1 MFDPKLQYQLHKEL
15 LDNSLVRKLSNF
27 TSKKNIRLKTQGT
40 GNCATL
46 GVLQHSPGASQG
58 KFNYAI

>member
-15 LDNSLVRKLSNF
+15 FDDSLVRKLSNF
-27 TSKKNIRLKTQGT
+27 TSKKNIRLKTQVT
-40 GNCATL
+40 GNCATH
-46 GVLQHSPGASQG
+46 GVLQHSQGVSQG